1 MGISFFINTWIS
13 ITKEKRINILQEL
26 QNTNQEKHTTYSYI
40 LNSLYSYEQQ
50 FQHKDDKIYL
60 FYLLEL
66 YPSMSIIF
74 EILIDEIS
82 NINNNLSSNKND
94 LEIYNL

>member
-1 MGISFFINTWIS
+1 MGISFFINAWLS
-13 ITKEKRINILQEL
+13 ITKENRIKILEEL
-26 QNTNQEKHTTYSYI
+26 DKKDKTHTTYNYI

-50 FQHKDDKIYL
+50 FQDKDDKIYL

-82 NINNNLSSNKND
+82 NINDNLSSNKND
-94 LEIYNL
+94 LNFFNL